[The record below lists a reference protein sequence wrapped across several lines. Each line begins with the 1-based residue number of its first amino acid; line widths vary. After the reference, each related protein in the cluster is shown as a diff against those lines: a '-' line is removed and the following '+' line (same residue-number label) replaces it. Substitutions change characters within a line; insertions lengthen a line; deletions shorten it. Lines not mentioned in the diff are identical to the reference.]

1 VRNFAS
7 LLAAILCAG
16 CSGGLG
22 IPGLSGSSSSPPP
35 KTCATPSSVVASAGL
50 VSDCTASRRAPIRN
64 RFLLPSSG
72 GPNDLRAA
80 LRSAV
85 AKDTAF
91 VTIAGQDEIVMFAA
105 PPYQS
110 WSATQ
115 SISEP
120 VALGLNS
127 HADLFVGE
135 DQPGGHLDELVPPY
149 TAGPSQV
156 GALSYGIG
164 LIVDKHN
171 NVWVIENNKVQEH
184 SPPSYKETNT
194 LRHRGQQ
201 LNYPQLIAALPSGEL
216 AVGRIQYVPGEGPE
230 PGAIDIYSQEGAH
243 HFVVQSIKGVPYP
256 EALVVDKSGDIIA
269 AECSR
274 CVGAGQTNSAL
285 VMIAPPYKTVTKVLQ
300 SLSNVTLLGM
310 SVGPNGDL
318 FVNQNSTIVLYPEP
332 FKVGHSLPQ
341 TAGVSALHVSGAG
354 DLIYT
359 NGSSIYVLKSPYTG
373 KPQLVLTSSG
383 LIEQIVTKN

>member
-1 VRNFAS
+1 
-7 LLAAILCAG
+7 LPT
-16 CSGGLG
+16 SGGSDELG
-22 IPGLSGSSSSPPP
+22 
-35 KTCATPSSVVASAGL
+35 
-50 VSDCTASRRAPIRN
+50 
-64 RFLLPSSG
+64 
-72 GPNDLRAA
+72 AA
-80 LRSAV
+80 LRSAT

-91 VTIAGQDEIVMFAA
+91 VTIAGQGEVVIFAA

-110 WSATQ
+110 WSPTQ

-120 VALGLNS
+120 VGLGLNS

-135 DQPGGHLDELVPPY
+135 DQPGGHLDELAPPY
-149 TAGPSQV
+149 TGAPLQV

-164 LIVDKHN
+164 VIVDKHN

-194 LRHRGQQ
+194 LRHPGQQ
-201 LNYPQLIAALPSGEL
+201 LNYPQLIAPLPSGQL
-216 AVGRIQYVPGEGPE
+216 AVGRIEYVPGKGPA
-230 PGAIDIYSQEGAH
+230 PGAIDIYTQKGAH
-243 HFVVQSIKGVPYP
+243 HFVVQSITGVPYP

-274 CVGAGQTNSAL
+274 CVSAGQTNSAL
-285 VMIAPPYKTVTKVLQ
+285 VMISPPYKSVTKVLQ
-300 SLSNVTLLGM
+300 SFPNVTLLGM

-318 FVNQNSTIVLYPEP
+318 FVNENSTIVLYPEP
-332 FKVGHSLPQ
+332 FKKAHPLPQ
-341 TAGVSALHVSGAG
+341 TAGVSALHVNSAG

-373 KPQLVLTSSG
+373 KPQLVFTSSGG